1 MRFVT
6 VAKLEKGMILGRDII
21 GENCKTLFPA
31 GTKLKQDH
39 IDKINRLGHSGAYT
53 DDEFCAE
60 IMPEPLIPAELHAE
74 LVLAA
79 KDFLTEAQN
88 LRPDRGRREQT
99 ADRQRNVVMPVIEFL
114 LSKKRRM
121 LDYID
126 QKPYKEYEYHHA
138 ANGMLLSLLLGMEMG
153 MDGERLYE
161 LGVAALLHDIG
172 SVFLPAEILNRP
184 GTLTDE
190 EFEIV
195 KSHTERGFAYLHDY
209 FRLSEEAAMGALQ
222 HHENYDGTGYPNG
235 LRRKQISLVGRI
247 IAVTDVYD
255 ALVSRRPFRAAMFA
269 KQGLE
274 ILEQK
279 SDRKFDP
286 DIVDQF
292 AKIVA
297 PFPSGVTVQLSD
309 GETAVV
315 FRNRRDDPLR
325 PKLIRRGGEK
335 EYIDLAKDPEK
346 AKVKIRRILE

>member
-6 VAKLEKGMILGRDII
+6 VAGLKKGMLLSRDIM
-21 GENCKTLFPA
+21 GENCKTLFTA
-31 GTKLKQDH
+31 NTKLKQDQ
-39 IDKINRLGHSGAYT
+39 IEKINKLGFSGAYVE
-53 DDEFCAE
+53 DALCGE
-60 IMPEPLIPAELHAE
+60 ILPEPLIPQELYAE

-88 LRPDRGRREQT
+88 LKPDHGRRAQT
-99 ADRQRNVVMPVIEFL
+99 VDRQKNIVTPIIDFL
-114 LSKKRRM
+114 LAKKRR
-121 LDYID
+121 LIDYID
-126 QKPYKEYEYHHA
+126 QKPYKEYEYYHA
-138 ANGMLLSLLLGMEMG
+138 ANGMLLSLLLGIEMG

-161 LGVAALLHDIG
+161 LGLAALLHDIG
-172 SVFLPAEILNRP
+172 AVFLPAEILNRP

-190 EFEIV
+190 EFEII

-235 LRRKQISLVGRI
+235 LKRKQISLVGRI

-255 ALVSRRPFRAAMFA
+255 ALVSRRPFRSAMFA

-286 DIVDQF
+286 DIVDLF

-297 PFPSGVTVQLSD
+297 PFPSGVTVQLSN
-309 GETAVV
+309 GETAIV
-315 FRNRRDDPLR
+315 FRNHKDNPFR
-325 PKLIRRGGEK
+325 PRLIKASGER
-335 EYIDLAKDPEK
+335 EYLDLAKDPEM
-346 AKVKIRRILE
+346 AKVKIRRIVE